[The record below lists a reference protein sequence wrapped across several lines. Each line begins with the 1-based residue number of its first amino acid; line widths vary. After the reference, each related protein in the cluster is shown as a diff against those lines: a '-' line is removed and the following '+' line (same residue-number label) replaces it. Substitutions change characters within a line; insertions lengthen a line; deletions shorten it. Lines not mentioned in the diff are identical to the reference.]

1 MYALNAQGDCVQ
13 QMFKCLK
20 ATLPWKALGDKFV
33 ESTSV
38 VSRRQHKNP
47 FKSKAVC

>member
-1 MYALNAQGDCVQ
+1 MYVLNAQGDCVQ

-20 ATLPWKALGDKFV
+20 ATLPWKTLGDKFV

-38 VSRRQHKNP
+38 VSRRQNKKT
-47 FKSKAVC
+47 FKSKTVC